1 MVLSTL
7 PLDYFRMFK
16 KKILFAMKLSFTPI
30 YINRY
35 KFEGL
40 LSKITLIKRK
50 IVE

>member
-1 MVLSTL
+1 
-7 PLDYFRMFK
+7 
-16 KKILFAMKLSFTPI
+16 MKLSFTPI